1 MSGPYSAEERF
12 KRLKDWRDAPGAS
25 DGRER
30 LTDDDLLRIAHQ
42 GGTSADTIRRV
53 PAANRTLIAR
63 LSGPIAAVV
72 SAQGTA
78 PPPPPPPPAPPA
90 SKPAPSS
97 STVPPPPGGP
107 VPYPKRQP
115 GARAPEEAFEG
126 PQAATPDTPNSGALV
141 AKEPFSSAAQVP
153 AEQATPLLP
162 DPETQAPA
170 QPEAPDATEPET
182 PALPEE
188 SEFARYQPTA
198 TPAEGRET
206 VQVQVDENGRV
217 TWSPLNTEAE
227 AIVYRVVAGDEGEP
241 PAPEFG
247 RLVAITTDPTADDGN
262 PFKFAVRYYTVWANS
277 GATLAEAAASQPRL
291 WAKGATVAPV
301 SDCTI
306 LENQGQ
312 VIGNWVSAQGTTR
325 VDVRRHEPG
334 ERRYRP
340 SDILQPEDPVN
351 TQLLG
356 FVDNSATPGQDYE
369 YSVYAV
375 AVVGGNT
382 RFSAPVT
389 RAVTIPV
396 VPDQVTELE
405 ATQRAHKGKSVL
417 DITWTQPPVGAVQ
430 LYLTREQPDPALSR
444 QGAIDLERLE
454 TTPLQPTA
462 RIANPPKV
470 EGKRH
475 TIVEVPWPHD
485 WYSAYITPVTFA
497 GKLAHIGASRPFK
510 RMDPVRDAQLRERV
524 DTQMIVFDWPDGAAH
539 VLAFVTPPGGQL
551 DQLNLHTPYTQLSE
565 QEYRNQGGML
575 VNLDGAR
582 CDVHLVP
589 VAFERGRPQYG
600 DGVRLPYPG
609 LVRIRYR
616 LYREE
621 IPAKG
626 FIKMKKKIVEYG
638 PWRVEVIADRDLS
651 EGVEFIWVSHRD
663 RLPLRPGDSTAPP
676 ATKTIPLSKGVK
688 VTVFEY
694 PGELPAGYYRLF
706 ARSPGI
712 PSALLDPDV
721 AGLRR

>member
-12 KRLKDWRDAPGAS
+12 QRLKDWRDAPGTS

-42 GGTSADTIRRV
+42 GGTSPNTIRRV

-63 LSGPIAAVV
+63 LSEPISAVV
-72 SAQGTA
+72 NGPGNAHQPS
-78 PPPPPPPPAPPA
+78 PPA
-90 SKPAPSS
+90 SSDTIA
-97 STVPPPPGGP
+97 PPPGGP
-107 VPYPKRQP
+107 VPYPGRKPAPVPREEP
-115 GARAPEEAFEG
+115 SGEARAAAPGTAGRSEQVGAEPAS
-126 PQAATPDTPNSGALV
+126 PARSAQA
-141 AKEPFSSAAQVP
+141 E
-153 AEQATPLLP
+153 
-162 DPETQAPA
+162 
-170 QPEAPDATEPET
+170 PEAPTQAEPET
-182 PALPEE
+182 PALPAA
-188 SEFARYQPTA
+188 SDFARYQPTA
-198 TPAEGRET
+198 TPAAGGET
-206 VQVQVDENGRV
+206 VQVQVDEDGRV
-217 TWSPLNTEAE
+217 TWSPLSTVEE
-227 AIVYRVVAGDEGEP
+227 TILYRLVASDEGEP

-247 RLVAITTDPTADDGN
+247 RLVAITTDPAADDGS
-262 PFKFAVRYYTVWANS
+262 PFRSAVRHYTVWVNS
-277 GATLAEAAASQPRL
+277 GSTMAEATAAQPRL

-306 LENQGQ
+306 KENQGQ
-312 VIGNWVSAQGTTR
+312 VIGNWVSARGTTR
-325 VDVRRHEPG
+325 ADVRRHEPG

-340 SDILQPEDPVN
+340 SDVLQPEDPGDS
-351 TQLLG
+351 QLLG
-356 FVDNSATPGQDYE
+356 FVDNSPTPGHSYE

-389 RAVTIPV
+389 RAVIIPV

-405 ATQRAHKGKSVL
+405 AVQRVHNGKSVL
-417 DITWTQPPVGAVQ
+417 DITWTQPAVGAVQ
-430 LYLTREQPDPALSR
+430 LYLTREQPDPALSK
-444 QGAIDLERLE
+444 QGAKEAERLE
-454 TTPLQPTA
+454 TTPLKPEA
-462 RIANPPKV
+462 RIPNPPKV
-470 EGKRH
+470 EGTRR
-475 TIVEVPWPHD
+475 TIVAVPWPHD
-485 WYSAYITPVTFA
+485 WYSAYVTPVTFA
-497 GKLAHIGASRPFK
+497 GDLAHVGTSRPFK

-539 VLAFVTPPGGQL
+539 VLAFVTPPGGPL

-589 VAFERGRPQYG
+589 VAFEKGRPQYG

-621 IPAKG
+621 IPPKG
-626 FIKMKKKIVEYG
+626 LLKKRKKKVVEYG
-638 PWRVEVIADRDLS
+638 PWRVEVNADRDLP

-676 ATKTIPLSKGVK
+676 ATKTIPLSKGEKVK
-688 VTVFEY
+688 VFEY
-694 PGELPAGYYRLF
+694 PGELPASYYRLF